1 MANWSNPVLGTTYS
15 TFLTELDA
23 RLDELAVQ
31 FNGTTPTNQ
40 PPNSIKWN
48 DTSKIWEKWNGST
61 WGALA
66 TTYGITAT
74 AAVQLATARTIALS
88 NHVSGNVSFNGTSN
102 VTISATLATS
112 GVTAATY
119 GNATSIPQFTV
130 DTYGRITSAN
140 TQVSLGT
147 MASQSAGSV
156 AITGGSISGTG
167 ITLLGGTGSNTE
179 GVMQWH
185 TTNDQLLIGRGAS
198 IGTISPDDKATT
210 LTNKTMGASCSFSV
224 DLPISTG
231 VLTTTNTTGSLFNT
245 NATTINL
252 GGAGT
257 TFTVGAA
264 SDGIMTIRLTR
275 DVTSTT
281 DAALVVSGGIVAG
294 KLIRAVTGFQSY
306 GDFTSQSK
314 FDLGGIHNGTNVQIY
329 GSNITVNF
337 NGGSNTT
344 VMVGKRQV
352 ITINPVN
359 TTASAM
365 GAYANYSDVILGTN
379 AGSIGAV
386 YGNWSRL
393 TTNASA
399 LTGAIQDVY
408 MYMAGAPNYNASTTT
423 NVTNYRAFHAANYT
437 KGTLQTDPTLVIGY
451 SSILSSGTGRWN
463 FYASGTAN
471 NYFNGKIL
479 IGSTTDAGL
488 GALEVTGIGYFSA
501 GVIASTIYTSSTTAN
516 VMNVNSTT
524 VNIGGAATS
533 IISGSTG
540 ATTHTLRGTGAVTVP
555 SGTTAQRPG
564 SGVNGMVRYNST
576 DLKLEGYIGSTW
588 RSLATNDTVQ
598 TVWIPASSMIPQLT
612 DGATSDV
619 LESTNKIMYDML
631 SFADAVTKYAQFNI
645 RMPKGWDEGTVT
657 AEFIFTINS
666 TATGNIVW
674 AIDARA
680 ISSGETRDP
689 SSPWGTAQTLTV
701 SKGATAVAI
710 IHSGPTAA
718 LTIGGTPV
726 ENDFVVFRVYRDGAN
741 ASDTYTGD
749 GRLIGVVLKYTTSL
763 MSDA

>member
-1 MANWSNPVLGTTYS
+1 
-15 TFLTELDA
+15 
-23 RLDELAVQ
+23 
-31 FNGTTPTNQ
+31 
-40 PPNSIKWN
+40 
-48 DTSKIWEKWNGST
+48 
-61 WGALA
+61 
-66 TTYGITAT
+66 
-74 AAVQLATARTIALS
+74 
-88 NHVSGNVSFNGTSN
+88 
-102 VTISATLATS
+102 
-112 GVTAATY
+112 
-119 GNATSIPQFTV
+119 
-130 DTYGRITSAN
+130 
-140 TQVSLGT
+140 
-147 MASQSAGSV
+147 
-156 AITGGSISGTG
+156 
-167 ITLLGGTGSNTE
+167 
-179 GVMQWH
+179 MQWH
-185 TTNDQLLIGRGAS
+185 TTNDQLLIGRGGS

-231 VLTTTNTTGSLFNT
+231 VLTTSNATGSLFNT
-245 NATTINL
+245 TATTINL

-275 DVTSTT
+275 EVTSTT
-281 DAALVVSGGIVAG
+281 DAALVVNGGLAVAKRIRSG
-294 KLIRAVTGFQSY
+294 LGFESF
-306 GDFTSQSK
+306 GDFTNQSK
-314 FDLGGIHNGTNVQIY
+314 LDLGGIHNGTSTQLYSIN
-329 GSNITVNF
+329 NAITF
-337 NGGSNTT
+337 AGISTTT
-344 VMVGKRQV
+344 VFVGSRQV
-352 ITINPVN
+352 LTLTPTN
-359 TTASAM
+359 TTA
-365 GAYANYSDVILGTN
+365 GAITA
-379 AGSIGAV
+379 
-386 YGNWSRL
+386 YGNYTNIIGSTNSGTLAAMHGHWLRL
-393 TTNASA
+393 DLNASA
-399 LTGAIQDVY
+399 LGGTLANLYGFFV
-408 MYMAGAPNYNASTTT
+408 GTPNMNAATTT
-423 NVTNYRAFHAANYT
+423 NVTNFRAFHAAGYT
-437 KGTLQTDPTLVIGY
+437 KGTLQTEPTLVAGF
-451 SSILSSGTGRWN
+451 SSAITSGTGRWN
-463 FYASGTAN
+463 FYATGTAS
-471 NYFNGKIL
+471 NYFEGKIL
-479 IGSTTDAGL
+479 LGSTTDAGI
-488 GALEVTGIGYFSA
+488 GKLEVTGIGYFTS
-501 GVIASTIYTSSTTAN
+501 GVISSTIYTSSTTAN

-612 DGATSDV
+612 NGAVSDV
-619 LESTNKIMYDML
+619 LESTNGIMYDML

-657 AEFIFTINS
+657 AEFIFTMDS

-689 SSPWGTAQTLTV
+689 GPSTLGTAQTLTV
-701 SKGATAVAI
+701 DKGATAVAI

-741 ASDTYTGD
+741 ASDTYTGN